1 MEWGNIGVR
10 SKSSTLPEWNSE
22 QMLVEFQEL
31 ALVPASSQASTLD
44 PAMSSCGFSQLV
56 CYCDKAF
63 GVLFLNAVSAF
74 KSVRVNIAVVFARSA
89 LQFRFPI
96 LAVVQN
102 FLTHYQAAGTNRG

>member
-1 MEWGNIGVR
+1 MEQRADAGGIPRARVAPCLFSSFKARSSNELVR
-10 SKSSTLPEWNSE
+10 I
-22 QMLVEFQEL
+22 
-31 ALVPASSQASTLD
+31 
-44 PAMSSCGFSQLV
+44 SQLV